1 MKQISSEEVLYT
13 VAEYLTSERA
23 AELKHEYISGEIVAM
38 AGATR
43 EHILITGN
51 IAQRLRNQLED
62 KPCETYSNDMRVR
75 AIPTTYVYP
84 DVVVVCGE
92 PQFEDSESD
101 ILLNPTVVIEVLSK
115 STEARDRGEKFS
127 DYRAN
132 RNVKEIIFV
141 SQYRPRVE
149 PYVRQANDE
158 WIFHEVTGP
167 AGLITLASIERT
179 LSLAEIYERVRFPPP
194 RQLRPV
200 ESQPPMNCSPRVC
213 WSISID
219 T

>member
-1 MKQISSEEVLYT
+1 MKQISSEEGSYT

-23 AELKHEYISGEIVAM
+23 AELKHEYISGEVVAV

-51 IAQRLRNQLED
+51 IARRLGNQREG

-75 AIPTTYVYP
+75 ATPTTYVYP
-84 DVVVVCGE
+84 DVVIVCGE

-132 RNVKEIIFV
+132 KNVREIIFV
-141 SQYRPRVE
+141 SQHRPRVE
-149 PYVRQANDE
+149 QYVRQANDE
-158 WIFHEVTGP
+158 WILHDVTDP
-167 AGLITLASIERT
+167 AGLITLASIECT
-179 LSLAEIYERVRFPPP
+179 LSLAEIYERVQFPPA

-200 ESQPPMNCSPRVC
+200 ESQPQ
-213 WSISID
+213 
-219 T
+219 

>member
-1 MKQISSEEVLYT
+1 MKQISSEEGLYT

-23 AELKHEYISGEIVAM
+23 AELKHEYFSGEVVAM

-51 IAQRLRNQLED
+51 IARRLGNQLEG

-75 AIPTTYVYP
+75 ATPTTYVYP
-84 DVVVVCGE
+84 GVVVVCGD

-132 RNVKEIIFV
+132 KNVREIIFV
-141 SQYRPRVE
+141 SRPRVE
-149 PYVRQANDE
+149 QYVRQANDE
-158 WIFHEVTGP
+158 WIFHEVIDP
-167 AGLITLASIERT
+167 AGLITLASIECT
-179 LSLAEIYERVRFPPP
+179 LSLAEIYERVHLTDR
-194 RQLRPV
+194 R
-200 ESQPPMNCSPRVC
+200 C
-213 WSISID
+213 
-219 T
+219 

>member
-1 MKQISSEEVLYT
+1 MKQISSEEGLYT

-23 AELKHEYISGEIVAM
+23 AELKHEYISGEVVAM

-51 IAQRLRNQLED
+51 IARRLGNQLEG

-75 AIPTTYVYP
+75 ATPTTYVYP

-101 ILLNPTVVIEVLSK
+101 ILLNPTIVIEVLSK

-132 RNVKEIIFV
+132 KNVREIIFV
-141 SQYRPRVE
+141 SQHRPRVE
-149 PYVRQANDE
+149 QYVRQANDE
-158 WIFHEVTGP
+158 WILHEVTDP
-167 AGLITLASIERT
+167 AGLITLASIECT
-179 LSLAEIYERVRFPPP
+179 LSLAEIYERVQFPPP

-200 ESQPPMNCSPRVC
+200 ESQPQ
-213 WSISID
+213 
-219 T
+219 

>member
-1 MKQISSEEVLYT
+1 MKQISPGEGLYT

-23 AELKHEYISGEIVAM
+23 AELKHEYISGEVVAM

-51 IAQRLRNQLED
+51 IAQRLRNQLEG

-75 AIPTTYVYP
+75 ATPTTYVYP
-84 DVVVVCGE
+84 DVVVVCDE

-132 RNVKEIIFV
+132 KNVREIIFV
-141 SQYRPRVE
+141 SQHRPRVE
-149 PYVRQANDE
+149 QYVRQANDE
-158 WIFHEVTGP
+158 WIFHDVTDP
-167 AGLITLASIERT
+167 AGLITLASIECT
-179 LSLAEIYERVRFPPP
+179 LSLAEIYERVRFPLP

-200 ESQPPMNCSPRVC
+200 ESQPQ
-213 WSISID
+213 
-219 T
+219 